1 MKYKIIFSDIDGTII
16 NSQHFISKKTKDT
29 LMNMNLPVVLVSAR
43 MPEGIRSIQR
53 QLDNQDPIICY
64 SGALVLNGQE
74 VIYDEG
80 IEIETAKELY
90 SDVVKENV
98 SISVYCYEHW
108 YGHCYD
114 QWIRQEEEI
123 TSLKAIIARFDNEK
137 KVHKI
142 LCMAEPEKI
151 NDLQQKI
158 KNKYPFLSVYKSKAT
173 YLEIMSG
180 NISKLKAI
188 EVLLKYYHLTLNDSV
203 SFGDNYNDL
212 DMLENTGLSFVMA
225 NAPTEIKNKIGR
237 VTLSNDEDGVAYAI
251 ENLL

>member
-1 MKYKIIFSDIDGTII
+1 MKYKIIFSDIDGTLI
-16 NSQHFISKKTKDT
+16 NSHHFVSDKTKDT
-29 LMNMNLPVVLVSAR
+29 LMSINMPVILVSAR
-43 MPEGIRSIQR
+43 MPEGIRSIQK
-53 QLDNQDPIICY
+53 QFANEDPIICY

-80 IEIETAKELY
+80 IDIPTAKSLY
-90 SDVVKENV
+90 DDLVKEEV
-98 SISVYCYEHW
+98 SISTYCYERW

-114 QWIRQEEEI
+114 SWIKQEEEI
-123 TSLKAIIARFDNEK
+123 TSLKAIIAPFDGEK
-137 KVHKI
+137 QVHKI

-151 NDLQQKI
+151 NDLEQKI
-158 KNKYPFLSVYKSKAT
+158 KSKYPFLSVYKSKAT

-188 EVLLKYYHLTLNDSV
+188 EVLLKYYHLTLKDSV

-212 DMLENTGLSFVMA
+212 DMLEHTGLSFAMA
-225 NAPTEIKNKIGR
+225 NAPEEIKSKIGR

-251 ENLL
+251 ENRI